1 MNEVTILAPNEVVEQ
16 LEASERLPQ
25 DIDPDTLR
33 KYFTLT
39 RPDLEQVDQC
49 RGATNKLGF
58 AVQLCTVRWRGHFL
72 RDTREIPEPVLETL
86 SLQLGVLPIPIDD
99 YPQNEKTRFDHLE
112 RIRQHLKFIRCD
124 ASQRERLLQHLT
136 DTAQALP
143 RSTASHRWLLEQKI
157 VRPGRTTLRDVIG
170 TALETALENAYI
182 QLSNTLAPGQA
193 EAIEALLVIATPPE
207 GDDANHGPWSR
218 SRLELFKAM
227 PRKESPEA
235 LLALLDRLSE
245 IGSLGLSGLSA
256 LTEVHPATRR
266 MLANWGYRYNV
277 WKLRRFASAK
287 RIAIV
292 LCFLHAARAE
302 TTDAIVEM
310 QDKLITAVHSK
321 ARQRYEDLL
330 RATEEARSRAVE
342 ILEELGTV
350 VLGSR
355 QHPCRNL
362 L

>member
-1 MNEVTILAPNEVVEQ
+1 
-16 LEASERLPQ
+16 
-25 DIDPDTLR
+25 
-33 KYFTLT
+33 
-39 RPDLEQVDQC
+39 
-49 RGATNKLGF
+49 
-58 AVQLCTVRWRGHFL
+58 
-72 RDTREIPEPVLETL
+72 
-86 SLQLGVLPIPIDD
+86 
-99 YPQNEKTRFDHLE
+99 
-112 RIRQHLKFIRCD
+112 
-124 ASQRERLLQHLT
+124 
-136 DTAQALP
+136 
-143 RSTASHRWLLEQKI
+143 
-157 VRPGRTTLRDVIG
+157 VIG

-193 EAIEALLVIATPPE
+193 EKIEALLVIATPPE
-207 GDDANHGPWSR
+207 GDDANDGPWSR

-235 LLALLDRLSE
+235 LLALLDRLSQ

-266 MLANWGYRYNV
+266 MLANWGYRYKV

-302 TTDAIVEM
+302 ATDAIVEI

-350 VLGSR
+350 VLDIPFPIANFARQFLRGFQVTTSASLSR
-355 QHPCRNL
+355 GAALCGLVMKDHTWGWSTTGTGTLASIRRCSSRGLHSSSPNNPQLDERSST
-362 L
+362 